1 MTKRFISVVLALAFV
16 FPVAAQASSTIE
28 PTLVETCKLPNGNRE
43 FASFGFPRLPN
54 RLPSSGVI
62 NAAIIFVDFPDAV
75 GTDSK
80 SLKQVANNYINK
92 FVQFYRAQSYG
103 KVEFKFDFNP
113 KYYRIS
119 KKTTSYQMNLRKG
132 QDGRG
137 TFDYF
142 RDAISAADSEY
153 DFSNYQVVYVIP
165 SNTNREITYGPAI
178 PDSTAMSEDGPVP
191 MGAVAGTDS
200 RRRENSLEWSWLA
213 HETGHLFGIEH
224 PWRITSDAQGR
235 TSQRSEAAVWDL
247 MVNIGDGSTGDF
259 LAWSRFLLGWI
270 VDDQVV
276 CFDATQKKPATTE
289 FVITPAAPNDPR
301 KKLALIKTGE
311 NTAIAVEVRVNSG
324 LNKFP
329 KSWEGPIVYLV
340 DTTKVSNEGATRLL
354 SRDSRR
360 SRDLLIGNLRRG
372 QSVKHGDVSVV
383 FKGKRGSE
391 YVFSLRTN

>member
-1 MTKRFISVVLALAFV
+1 MIKHFISAVLALALV
-16 FPVAAQASSTIE
+16 FPVAAHANPKIE
-28 PTLVETCKLPNGNRE
+28 PTLAETCKLPNGTRE

-62 NAAIIFVDFPDAV
+62 NAALIFVDFPDAI

-80 SLKQVANNYINK
+80 SLKQVANNYINR
-92 FVQFYRAQSYG
+92 FNQFYKAQSYG
-103 KVEFKFDFNP
+103 KVEFKVEFNP
-113 KYYRIS
+113 KYYRIP

-142 RDAISAADSEY
+142 RDAIAAADSEY
-153 DFSNYQVVYVIP
+153 DFSRYQVVYVIP
-165 SNTNREITYGPAI
+165 SNTNTEITYGPAI
-178 PDSTAMSEDGPVP
+178 PDSTALSEDGPVP

-235 TSQRSEAAVWDL
+235 TSLRSEAAVWDL

-270 VDDQVV
+270 EDDQVL
-276 CFDATQKKPATTE
+276 CFDTTQVEKGTTE
-289 FVITPAAPNDPR
+289 FVVTPATLKDNR
-301 KKLALIKTGE
+301 KKLVLIKSGE
-311 NTAIAVEVRVNSG
+311 NTAVAVEVRVNSG

-340 DTTKVSNEGATRLL
+340 DTTKISNEGAARLL

-360 SRDLLIGNLRRG
+360 SRDLLIGNMRKG
-372 QSVKHGDVSVV
+372 QTVKHGNLTLF
-383 FKGKRGSE
+383 FKEKRGSE
-391 YVFSLRTN
+391 YVFSMRTN